1 MNDTDNKPKF
11 IKFSDGR
18 HGQEL
23 EVLADELASQMPKD
37 VRGKL
42 APSVLWIARHFK
54 TQNDD
59 LRVNLEKVKQLE
71 EENAMGKTNARD
83 LTQARD
89 EALQELAQLR
99 EQLRAQSAQPSPR
112 TGEESLHL
120 IREGKCPVCGGE
132 LRETKHYTTNE
143 PIVNCKDCFFW
154 IRGTLQEPRLMR
166 RN

>member
-23 EVLADELASQMPKD
+23 EVLADELANLMPKD

-99 EQLRAQSAQPSPR
+99 EQLRAQSAQP
-112 TGEESLHL
+112 
-120 IREGKCPVCGGE
+120 
-132 LRETKHYTTNE
+132 
-143 PIVNCKDCFFW
+143 IVNCKDCFFW